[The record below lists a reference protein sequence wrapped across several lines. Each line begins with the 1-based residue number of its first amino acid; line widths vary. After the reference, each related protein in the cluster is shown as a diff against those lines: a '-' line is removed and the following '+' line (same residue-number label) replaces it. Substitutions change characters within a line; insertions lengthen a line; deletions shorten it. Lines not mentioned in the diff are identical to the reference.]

1 MMVMCFAALNTYA
14 QNIIVKGTITDATNG
29 APVPFA
35 SVVVKGTSVWTTS
48 QSDGTYEIESPA
60 NGVISVAILGYAE
73 QQVNVDGRTVVDIQL
88 APEFDSLSESVVIG
102 YGVQQKKLVTGS
114 TVQVKG
120 DDLTKLST
128 TFALTFF
135 KLTTIITV

>member
-1 MMVMCFAALNTYA
+1 MKKVKVLFLMMVMCFAALNTYA

-73 QQVNVDGRTVVDIQL
+73 QTMKDQGPGYQARYEATWGFRPFPQSEV
-88 APEFDSLSESVVIG
+88 SLSN
-102 YGVQQKKLVTGS
+102 GVLKQNAGWTSADSKYSSWK
-114 TVQVKG
+114 
-120 DDLTKLST
+120 
-128 TFALTFF
+128 
-135 KLTTIITV
+135 